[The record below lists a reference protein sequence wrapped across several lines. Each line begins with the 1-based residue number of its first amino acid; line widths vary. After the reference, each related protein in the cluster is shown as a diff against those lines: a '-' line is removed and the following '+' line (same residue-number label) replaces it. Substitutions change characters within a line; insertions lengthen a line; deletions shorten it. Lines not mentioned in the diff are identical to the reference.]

1 MRVLSQ
7 IFQAKAR
14 FAIGLI
20 LGVCVSVLVCWALG
34 SHFELGES
42 PTISEAQG
50 GSASPEVNRSEVA
63 KSAVNF
69 TLQEVAQIS
78 SPAERKKQLS
88 FLLDALTANQIDA
101 LITESTELLE
111 GRKLQS
117 ALNSMF
123 AKLTRADPNRAL
135 ERVWRLDSSL
145 WTDLVATVFG
155 EWSTIEMDSAFNAAS
170 ELKGLLRETA
180 MMSIVSNRAG
190 SSEGELLALAK
201 DYGIEPMT
209 QQVLS
214 EARAR
219 LLMDQPSEAFQTVL
233 SDSVEDNEQLDLL
246 LEIADVW
253 VRLEGAN
260 AFVPILQ
267 AMDAIYDEWRGL
279 GSLRLVVQRAAEFDP
294 KAAWDRLLSL
304 SSDAQMRYY
313 DSVLVAWVKVDPM
326 EALDANFQFAHR
338 NPMVHQGAVLRS
350 WARIAPYDV
359 LDHVASFPQEDQADA
374 IGFAIGQLARY
385 VSVEVARE
393 HLDAMKANGHD
404 IKRGVDALIRVWM
417 FIDTESAAEW
427 LVRNS
432 DASSYSLSYQLR
444 DVIERMTLEDPSKA
458 MEFALSQPIDES
470 EDGSGLEDSV
480 IAALAANG
488 RFDEALVLL
497 HKVREPRLADAVWSV
512 GRNFIQFDRPSE
524 AVRMALRLPEDAR
537 ENYFEG
543 IVAGWFNSNPVQ
555 LVEWLER
562 IPGKKEQAAVARSI
576 LRQQQ
581 FGGDLTKEQIDK
593 VEAHLKSIEEDA

>member
-34 SHFELGES
+34 SHFELRES

-50 GSASPEVNRSEVA
+50 GSASPEVNRFEVA

-69 TLQEVAQIS
+69 TLQEIAQIS

-117 ALNSMF
+117 ALNSML

-135 ERVWRLDSSL
+135 ERVWLLDSSL

-155 EWSTIEMDSAFNAAS
+155 EWSTIEMDSALNAAN
-170 ELKGLLRETA
+170 ELQGLLRETA

-219 LLMDQPSEAFQTVL
+219 LLMDQPSAAFQTVL

-246 LEIADVW
+246 IEIADVW

-279 GSLRLVVQRAAEFDP
+279 RSLRLVIQRAAEFDP
-294 KAAWDRLLSL
+294 KAAWDSLLSL

-338 NPMVHQGAVLRS
+338 NPMVHQGAVLSS

-393 HLDAMKANGHD
+393 QLDAMKANGHD
-404 IKRGVDALIRVWM
+404 IKQGVVALIRVWM

-427 LVRNS
+427 LVGNS

-497 HKVREPRLADAVWSV
+497 DKVREPRLADAVWSV
-512 GRNFIQFDRPSE
+512 GRNYIEFDRPRE

-581 FGGDLTKEQIDK
+581 FGGDLTEEQIDK

>member
-42 PTISEAQG
+42 RTISEAQVG
-50 GSASPEVNRSEVA
+50 PVSPEVNRSEVA

-155 EWSTIEMDSAFNAAS
+155 EWSTIEMDSALNAAS

-253 VRLEGAN
+253 VRLEGTN
-260 AFVPILQ
+260 AFLPILQ
-267 AMDAIYDEWRGL
+267 AMDAIYDKWRGL

-338 NPMVHQGAVLRS
+338 NPMVHQGAVLSS

-393 HLDAMKANGHD
+393 QLDAMKANGHD
-404 IKRGVDALIRVWM
+404 IKQGVVALIRVWM

-458 MEFALSQPIDES
+458 MEFALSQSIDDS

-497 HKVREPRLADAVWSV
+497 DKVREPRLADAVWSV
-512 GRNFIQFDRPSE
+512 GRNYIEFDRPSE

-581 FGGDLTKEQIDK
+581 FGGDLTEEQIDK